1 MLHNFLLA
9 LILVAIT
16 HEAGHFLV
24 ALAFG
29 QRIKF
34 RFEWGKLFGKVPI
47 PRGVWDM
54 PEMEKWKQQLVAAAG
69 FGLEFAVGAALLFT
83 GWDFAPF
90 YAGVAVVHLVA
101 YKFYAGEASDF
112 KWFKG

>member
-1 MLHNFLLA
+1 MHWMLIF
-9 LILVAIT
+9 VFAIVSCVIV
-16 HEAGHFLV
+16 HEGGHFLM
-24 ALAFG
+24 AKAFG
-29 QRIKF
+29 QTIRF
-34 RFEWGKLFGKVPI
+34 RFEWGKLFGKIPI
-47 PRGVWDM
+47 PRGIWDM
-54 PEMEKWKQQLVAAAG
+54 PEMEKWKQQLVAAA
-69 FGLEFAVGAALLFT
+69 EFAVGTGLFLT